1 MTVYYIEA
9 LPSGEVYSCGFFPAD
24 IVPEPMRGGTMYE
37 VPDRCSPSESAYYDG
52 VVVSLPAQPSEFH
65 KFNYEARQWVDQRTF
80 EDLREAKWVEI
91 KLARDVAE
99 FGGFTWSG
107 HQFDTDENSRNR
119 IMGAVQLASIAL
131 ANGIPYSNEWTL
143 KDNSVLL
150 FSAAEMID
158 LGLNLGHYVNRVHS
172 YGRILR
178 LRKDEA
184 ATVEALNAIH
194 WDTVEFE
201 VFK

>member
-1 MTVYYIEA
+1 MRYLIEV
-9 LPSGEVYSCGFFPAD
+9 LPSGEIYSCGSFPEE
-24 IVPEPMRGGTMYE
+24 ISPMPINGGTIHEVPE
-37 VPDRCSPSESAYYDG
+37 RCSPTECAYYDG
-52 VVVSLPAQPSEFH
+52 IVVDTPPRPDEFH
-65 KFNYEARQWVDQRTF
+65 KYNYSERRWVDNRSF
-80 EDLREAKWVEI
+80 EELRELKWVEI
-91 KLARDVAE
+91 KLARDAAE
-99 FGGFTWSG
+99 FGGFSWG
-107 HQFDTDENSRNR
+107 GYKFDTDETSRNR

>member
-1 MTVYYIEA
+1 
-9 LPSGEVYSCGFFPAD
+9 
-24 IVPEPMRGGTMYE
+24 MYE
-37 VPDRCSPSESAYYDG
+37 VPDRCSPLESAYYDG

-65 KFNYEARQWVDQRTF
+65 KFSYEARQWVDQRTF
-80 EDLREAKWVEI
+80 EDLREAKWTEI

-107 HQFDTDENSRNR
+107 RRFDTDETSRNR